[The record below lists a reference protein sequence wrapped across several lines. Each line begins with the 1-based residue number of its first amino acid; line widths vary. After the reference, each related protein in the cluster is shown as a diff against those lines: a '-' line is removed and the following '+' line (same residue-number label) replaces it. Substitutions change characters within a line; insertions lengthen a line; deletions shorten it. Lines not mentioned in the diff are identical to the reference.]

1 VLTTFN
7 FDSIKKAMKRREFV
21 ATMSVV
27 EQTLRNDPDRMIFPI
42 TALLDETESDASI
55 ACYFHVTAPRL
66 PITIARAA
74 LPSSEYFP

>member
-27 EQTLRNDPDRMIFPI
+27 EQTCVTIL
-42 TALLDETESDASI
+42 TA
-55 ACYFHVTAPRL
+55 
-66 PITIARAA
+66 
-74 LPSSEYFP
+74 

>member
-42 TALLDETESDASI
+42 TPLDED
-55 ACYFHVTAPRL
+55 
-66 PITIARAA
+66 
-74 LPSSEYFP
+74 